1 MTRARLS
8 LGALLL
14 VLLAAGP
21 GPAQGQT
28 AGELRVALPW
38 TPENLDPTM
47 NLSSIRAKVGV
58 SLFDSLVSRDAD
70 NRIVPQLAESWKA
83 LDDLTWQLKLRRG
96 VVFHNGEPFNAEA
109 VRFTFERVL
118 DPNQKSPNRAN
129 VGEVARVDV
138 VDEYTVNVVLRRP
151 YAPLMN
157 RLVDFSIVPPK
168 YTAEKGNQGLSLRPV
183 GTGPFRFVELVK
195 DDHLIV
201 EAFDRHWRGAPKVR
215 RIIYKAIPEP
225 FTRAAALRNNEVELI
240 DMVPPNLAAE
250 LERVGGIRVQ
260 RVPSTWII
268 YLGLNALKKPLSD
281 VRVRQAL
288 NYATDVD
295 ALVKSVL
302 DGNGRRMDGP
312 FTPHMFGFDL
322 SVKGYGPDPARARRL
337 LAEAGY
343 PDGLEITLD
352 APAGRYQGDKEI
364 AEALGG
370 QWQKAGFKPRVQVAE
385 WGAYFKRYL
394 GKQFQDAYLL
404 GLGGP
409 MQDGDELY
417 NLVSS
422 KGRGLYYKNERV
434 DQLFDEGRSTM
445 DPAKRRK
452 IYADLA
458 RAMVEDATWVFLM
471 QQMDIYAT
479 RERVTWKPRGD
490 QWMPLDEAIVK

>member
-70 NRIVPQLAESWKA
+70 NRIVPHLAESWKA

-138 VDEYTVNVVLRRP
+138 LDEYTVNLVLRRP

-343 PDGLEITLD
+343 PDGLEISWKRRRGAIWATRRSRKPSAGSGRKRASSRASRWPSG
-352 APAGRYQGDKEI
+352 APTSSAISASSSRMPTCSAWAGPCKTATSRTTSCRRRGAAFTTRTSAWI
-364 AEALGG
+364 SSST
-370 QWQKAGFKPRVQVAE
+370 KAAPPWTPRNGE
-385 WGAYFKRYL
+385 
-394 GKQFQDAYLL
+394 
-404 GLGGP
+404 
-409 MQDGDELY
+409 
-417 NLVSS
+417 
-422 KGRGLYYKNERV
+422 
-434 DQLFDEGRSTM
+434 RST
-445 DPAKRRK
+445 PIWR
-452 IYADLA
+452 A
-458 RAMVEDATWVFLM
+458 RWWRT
-471 QQMDIYAT
+471 
-479 RERVTWKPRGD
+479 PRGSF
-490 QWMPLDEAIVK
+490 

>member
-1 MTRARLS
+1 V
-8 LGALLL
+8 G
-14 VLLAAGP
+14 
-21 GPAQGQT
+21 
-28 AGELRVALPW
+28 LPW

-58 SLFDSLVSRDAD
+58 SMFDSLVGRDAE

-83 LDDLTWQLKLRRG
+83 LDDLTLQLRLRRG
-96 VVFHNGEPFNAEA
+96 VVFHDGEPFNAEA

-129 VGEVARVDV
+129 IGEVARVDV
-138 VDEYTVNVVLRRP
+138 VDDHTVNLVLRQP
-151 YAPLMN
+151 YAPLLN
-157 RLVDFSIVPPK
+157 RLVDFPMVPPK
-168 YTAEKGNQGLSLRPV
+168 YTAEKGNQGLALRPV

-195 DDHLIV
+195 DDRLVV
-201 EAFDRHWRGAPKVR
+201 EAFDRHWRGVPRVR
-215 RIIYKAIPEP
+215 RIVFKPIPEP
-225 FTRAAALRNNEVELI
+225 FTRAAALRNGEVDLI
-240 DMVPPNLAAE
+240 DTLPPNLASE

-268 YLGLNALKKPLSD
+268 YLGLNAFKKPLSD

-295 ALVKSVL
+295 ALVRSVL

-312 FTPHMFGFDL
+312 FTPQMFGFDP
-322 SVKGYGPDPARARRL
+322 SVKGYQPDPARARRL

-343 PDGLEITLD
+343 PDGLEISLD

-394 GKQFQDAYLL
+394 GKQFSDAYLL

-422 KGRGLYYKNERV
+422 KGRGLYYKNEKI
-434 DQLFDEGRSTM
+434 DALFDAGRSTM
-445 DPAKRRK
+445 DPARRKK

-471 QQMDIYAT
+471 QQVDIYAT
-479 RERVTWKPRGD
+479 RDRVTWTPRAD
-490 QWMPLDEAIVK
+490 QWLLLHEASLK